1 MISLIMTWCWTKIN
15 ETICTDIKNP
25 TTCTGADQ
33 AKIDDIWWIH
43 RTAINVLSALKE
55 NDNEKLSTLISKDGI
70 RFSPYSYVNIDEDV
84 IMTKEDI
91 EDITTH
97 NNKFIRGRQD
107 GTGDPINMTFQEYRA
122 RYIYD
127 ASFMN
132 EGIPYLNTKVQRG
145 NETNNIYD
153 VYTGNMIVEYY
164 IPGKKKLY
172 EWADRRSLTIIMNK
186 EDGKWKVKWIVHGE
200 RTI

>member
-1 MISLIMTWCWTKIN
+1 MISLIMTWCGTKIN

-25 TTCTGADQ
+25 TTCTGASSAQ
-33 AKIDDIWWIH
+33 ISDIEGIH
-43 RTAINVLSALKE
+43 STAVAVLSALKN
-55 NDNEKLSTLISKDGI
+55 NDSDELIELMSKDGI
-70 RFSPYSYVNIDEDV
+70 RFSPYSYVSVDSDIVLTKDNI
-84 IMTKEDI
+84 K
-91 EDITTH
+91 DITDKTK
-97 NNKFIRGRQD
+97 KFKRWTQD
-107 GTGDPINMTFQEYRA
+107 GSGEPINMNFDDYRK

-145 NETNNIYD
+145 NTTNNIYD
-153 VYTGNMIVEYY
+153 VYSGNMIVEYY

-172 EWADRRSLTIIMNK
+172 EWADRRSLTIIMSK
-186 EDGKWKVKWIVHGE
+186 ENNQWKVKGIVHDE